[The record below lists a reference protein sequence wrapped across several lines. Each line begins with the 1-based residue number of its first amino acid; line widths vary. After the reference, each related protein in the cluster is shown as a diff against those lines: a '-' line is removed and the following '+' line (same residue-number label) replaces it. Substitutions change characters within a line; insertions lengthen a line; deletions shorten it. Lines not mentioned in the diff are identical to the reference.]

1 MFDLDGKVA
10 LVTGSA
16 QGIGKAIALNLAQG
30 GARIVLTDM
39 REAKLDEAVK
49 EIEAQGGKAIRFVV
63 DVTDREAVK
72 KVFDQV
78 LETWEKI
85 DILVNNAGITRD
97 SLVMRMKV
105 EDWQA
110 VLKTNLDGAFYCIQ
124 AVLPGMVRQRY
135 GRIVSIA
142 SVVAQ
147 AGNVGQANY
156 ISSKAG
162 IIGLTKG
169 VAAEVARHDRES
181 APGDQGEDAE
191 HDPHRA
197 HGNRRGDCH
206 GSAFPGVG
214 GSPLHH
220 RACAQR
226 QRRDVYGVRKLVRG
240 RLSLLELPPAGN
252 RKRRERW
259 HRPKRRLSRSLLNS

>member
-1 MFDLDGKVA
+1 MFDLEGKVA

-16 QGIGKAIALNLAQG
+16 QGIGRAIALNLAQG

-39 REAKLDEAVK
+39 REAKLDEVAK

-63 DVTDREAVK
+63 DVTDREAVR
-72 KVFDQV
+72 KVVDQS
-78 LETWEKI
+78 LETWERI

-124 AVLPGMVRQRY
+124 AVLPSMVRQRY

-169 VAAEVARHDRES
+169 VAAEVARRNITVNAV
-181 APGDQGEDAE
+181 APGFIATPMTENLPPEIKEKMLSIIPIGRMGSDAE
-191 HDPHRA
+191 IA
-197 HGNRRGDCH
+197 T
-206 GSAFPGVG
+206 
-214 GSPLHH
+214 
-220 RACAQR
+220 
-226 QRRDVYGVRKLVRG
+226 GVRFLVSEEARYITG
-240 RLSLLELPPAGN
+240 
-252 RKRRERW
+252 
-259 HRPKRRLSRSLLNS
+259 HVLNINGGMFMA

>member
-1 MFDLDGKVA
+1 MFDLEGKVA

-16 QGIGKAIALNLAQG
+16 QGIGRAIALNLAQG
-30 GARIVLTDM
+30 GARIILTDM
-39 REAKLDEAVK
+39 REPKLDDVVK
-49 EIEAQGGKAIRFVV
+49 EIEALGGKAIRFVV
-63 DVTDREAVK
+63 DVTDREAVR
-72 KVFDQV
+72 KVIDQS

-97 SLVMRMKV
+97 NLVMRMKV

-110 VLKTNLDGAFYCIQ
+110 VLKTNLDGTFYCIQ
-124 AVLPGMVRQRY
+124 AVLSGMVRQRY

-169 VAAEVARHDRES
+169 VAAEVARRNITVNAV
-181 APGDQGEDAE
+181 APGFIATPMTENLPPEIKEKMLSIIPIG
-191 HDPHRA
+191 RM
-197 HGNRRGDCH
+197 GT
-206 GSAFPGVG
+206 
-214 GSPLHH
+214 
-220 RACAQR
+220 
-226 QRRDVYGVRKLVRG
+226 DVEIASGVRFLVSEEARYITG
-240 RLSLLELPPAGN
+240 
-252 RKRRERW
+252 
-259 HRPKRRLSRSLLNS
+259 HVLNINGGMFMA

>member
-1 MFDLDGKVA
+1 MFDLEGKVA
-10 LVTGSA
+10 LVTGRA
-16 QGIGKAIALNLAQG
+16 QGIGRAIALNLAQG

-39 REAKLDEAVK
+39 REPKLDEVVK

-63 DVTDREAVK
+63 DVTDREAVR
-72 KVFDQV
+72 KVVDQS
-78 LETWEKI
+78 LEAWERI

-110 VLKTNLDGAFYCIQ
+110 VLKTNLDGTFYCIQ
-124 AVLPGMVRQRY
+124 AVLPSMVRQRY

-169 VAAEVARHDRES
+169 VAAEVARRNITVNAV
-181 APGDQGEDAE
+181 APGFIATPMTENLPPEIKEKMLSIIPIGRMGTDAE
-191 HDPHRA
+191 IA
-197 HGNRRGDCH
+197 T
-206 GSAFPGVG
+206 
-214 GSPLHH
+214 
-220 RACAQR
+220 
-226 QRRDVYGVRKLVRG
+226 GVRFLVSEEARYITG
-240 RLSLLELPPAGN
+240 
-252 RKRRERW
+252 
-259 HRPKRRLSRSLLNS
+259 HVLNINGGMFMA

>member
-1 MFDLDGKVA
+1 VA

-16 QGIGKAIALNLAQG
+16 QGIGRAIALNLAQG
-30 GARIVLTDM
+30 GARLVLTDM
-39 REAKLDEAVK
+39 RESKLDEVVK

-72 KVFDQV
+72 KVVDQV
-78 LETWEKI
+78 LETWEKV

-110 VLKTNLDGAFYCIQ
+110 VLKTNLDGTFYCIQ

-169 VAAEVARHDRES
+169 VAAEVARRNITVNAV
-181 APGDQGEDAE
+181 APGFIATPMTENLPPEIKEKMLSIIPIGRMGTDAE
-191 HDPHRA
+191 IA
-197 HGNRRGDCH
+197 T
-206 GSAFPGVG
+206 
-214 GSPLHH
+214 
-220 RACAQR
+220 
-226 QRRDVYGVRKLVRG
+226 GVRFLVSEEARYITG
-240 RLSLLELPPAGN
+240 
-252 RKRRERW
+252 
-259 HRPKRRLSRSLLNS
+259 HVLNINGGMFMA

>member
-1 MFDLDGKVA
+1 MFDLEGKVA

-16 QGIGKAIALNLAQG
+16 QGIGRAIALNLAQG

-39 REAKLDEAVK
+39 RESKLDEVVK
-49 EIEAQGGKAIRFVV
+49 EIEAQGGKAIRYVV
-63 DVTDREAVK
+63 DVTDREAVR
-72 KVFDQV
+72 KVVDQV
-78 LETWEKI
+78 LETWEKV

-110 VLKTNLDGAFYCIQ
+110 VLKTNLDGTFYCIQ
-124 AVLPGMVRQRY
+124 AVLPSMVRQRY

-169 VAAEVARHDRES
+169 VAAEVARRNITVNAV
-181 APGDQGEDAE
+181 APGFIATPMTENLPPEIKEKMLSIIPIGRMGTDAE
-191 HDPHRA
+191 IA
-197 HGNRRGDCH
+197 T
-206 GSAFPGVG
+206 
-214 GSPLHH
+214 
-220 RACAQR
+220 
-226 QRRDVYGVRKLVRG
+226 GVRFLVSEEARYITG
-240 RLSLLELPPAGN
+240 
-252 RKRRERW
+252 
-259 HRPKRRLSRSLLNS
+259 HVLNINGGMFMA

>member
-1 MFDLDGKVA
+1 MFDLEGKVA

-16 QGIGKAIALNLAQG
+16 QGIGRAIALNLAQG

-39 REAKLDEAVK
+39 REPKLDDVVK
-49 EIEAQGGKAIRFVV
+49 EIEALGGKAIRFVV
-63 DVTDREAVK
+63 DVTDREAVR
-72 KVFDQV
+72 KVVDQC

-110 VLKTNLDGAFYCIQ
+110 VLKTNLDGTFNCIQ

-169 VAAEVARHDRES
+169 VAAEVARRNITVNAV
-181 APGDQGEDAE
+181 APGFIATPMTENLPPEIKEKMLSIIPIGRMGTDAE
-191 HDPHRA
+191 IA
-197 HGNRRGDCH
+197 T
-206 GSAFPGVG
+206 
-214 GSPLHH
+214 
-220 RACAQR
+220 
-226 QRRDVYGVRKLVRG
+226 GVRFLVSEEARYITG
-240 RLSLLELPPAGN
+240 
-252 RKRRERW
+252 
-259 HRPKRRLSRSLLNS
+259 HVLNINGGMFMA

>member
-1 MFDLDGKVA
+1 
-10 LVTGSA
+10 
-16 QGIGKAIALNLAQG
+16 
-30 GARIVLTDM
+30 M
-39 REAKLDEAVK
+39 REAKLDEVVK
-49 EIEAQGGKAIRFVV
+49 EIEALGGKAIRFVV
-63 DVTDREAVK
+63 DVTDREAVR
-72 KVFDQV
+72 KVVDQS
-78 LETWEKI
+78 LETWERI

-110 VLKTNLDGAFYCIQ
+110 VLKTNLEGTFYCIQ

-169 VAAEVARHDRES
+169 VAAEVARRNITVNAV
-181 APGDQGEDAE
+181 APGFIATPMTENLPPEIKEKMLSIIPIGRMGTDAE
-191 HDPHRA
+191 IA
-197 HGNRRGDCH
+197 T
-206 GSAFPGVG
+206 
-214 GSPLHH
+214 
-220 RACAQR
+220 
-226 QRRDVYGVRKLVRG
+226 GVRFLVSEEARYITG
-240 RLSLLELPPAGN
+240 
-252 RKRRERW
+252 
-259 HRPKRRLSRSLLNS
+259 HVLNINGGMFMA

>member
-1 MFDLDGKVA
+1 MFDLEGKVA
-10 LVTGSA
+10 IVTGSA
-16 QGIGKAIALNLAQG
+16 QGIGRAIALNLAQG

-39 REAKLDEAVK
+39 REPKLDEVVK
-49 EIEAQGGKAIRFVV
+49 EIEAQGSKAIRFVV
-63 DVTDREAVK
+63 DVTDREAVR
-72 KVFDQV
+72 KVVEQT

-97 SLVMRMKV
+97 NLVMRMKV

-124 AVLPGMVRQRY
+124 AALPSMVRQRY

-162 IIGLTKG
+162 IIGLTKA
-169 VAAEVARHDRES
+169 VAAEVARRNITVNAV
-181 APGDQGEDAE
+181 APGFIATSMTENLPPE
-191 HDPHRA
+191 IKEKMLSLIP
-197 HGNRRGDCH
+197 
-206 GSAFPGVG
+206 VG
-214 GSPLHH
+214 RMGTDTEI
-220 RACAQR
+220 A
-226 QRRDVYGVRKLVRG
+226 VGVRFLVSEEARYITG
-240 RLSLLELPPAGN
+240 
-252 RKRRERW
+252 
-259 HRPKRRLSRSLLNS
+259 HVLNINGGMFMG

>member
-1 MFDLDGKVA
+1 MFDLEGKVA

-16 QGIGKAIALNLAQG
+16 QGIGRAIALNLAEG

-39 REAKLDEAVK
+39 REAKLDEVVK

-63 DVTDREAVK
+63 DVTEREAVK
-72 KVFDQV
+72 RVVDQV
-78 LETWEKI
+78 LETWEKV

-124 AVLPGMVRQRY
+124 AVLPSMVRQRY

-156 ISSKAG
+156 IASKAG

-169 VAAEVARHDRES
+169 VAAEVARRNITVNAV
-181 APGDQGEDAE
+181 APGFIATPMTENLPAE
-191 HDPHRA
+191 IKEKMLSIIPIGRMGTDTEIA
-197 HGNRRGDCH
+197 T
-206 GSAFPGVG
+206 
-214 GSPLHH
+214 
-220 RACAQR
+220 
-226 QRRDVYGVRKLVRG
+226 GVRFLVSEEARYITG
-240 RLSLLELPPAGN
+240 
-252 RKRRERW
+252 
-259 HRPKRRLSRSLLNS
+259 HVLNINGGMFMA

>member
-1 MFDLDGKVA
+1 MCDLEGKVA

-16 QGIGKAIALNLAQG
+16 QGIGRAIALNLAQG

-39 REAKLDEAVK
+39 REAKLDEVAK
-49 EIEAQGGKAIRFVV
+49 EIEAQGGKAIRLVV
-63 DVTDREAVK
+63 DVTDREAVR
-72 KVFDQV
+72 KVVDQA

-124 AVLPGMVRQRY
+124 AVLPSMVRQRY

-169 VAAEVARHDRES
+169 VAAEVARRNITVNAV
-181 APGDQGEDAE
+181 APGFIATPMTENLPPEIKEKMLSIIPIGRMGTDAE
-191 HDPHRA
+191 IA
-197 HGNRRGDCH
+197 T
-206 GSAFPGVG
+206 
-214 GSPLHH
+214 
-220 RACAQR
+220 
-226 QRRDVYGVRKLVRG
+226 GVRFLVSEEARYITG
-240 RLSLLELPPAGN
+240 
-252 RKRRERW
+252 
-259 HRPKRRLSRSLLNS
+259 HVLNINGGMFMA

>member
-1 MFDLDGKVA
+1 MFELEGKVA

-16 QGIGKAIALNLAQG
+16 QGIGRAIALNLAQG

-39 REAKLDEAVK
+39 RESKLDEVVK

-72 KVFDQV
+72 KVVDQV
-78 LETWEKI
+78 LETWEKV

-110 VLKTNLDGAFYCIQ
+110 VLKTNLDGTFYCIQ

-169 VAAEVARHDRES
+169 VAAEVARRNITVNAV
-181 APGDQGEDAE
+181 APGFIATPMTENLPPEIKEKMLSIIPIGRMGTDAE
-191 HDPHRA
+191 IA
-197 HGNRRGDCH
+197 T
-206 GSAFPGVG
+206 
-214 GSPLHH
+214 
-220 RACAQR
+220 
-226 QRRDVYGVRKLVRG
+226 GVRFLVSEEARYITG
-240 RLSLLELPPAGN
+240 
-252 RKRRERW
+252 
-259 HRPKRRLSRSLLNS
+259 HVLNINGGMFMA